1 MESNEKPL
9 GRLSLAEYALSF
21 AITALVQF
29 VIIKAIIGL
38 YNMAGAYNGDM
49 SYLVT
54 YAYLAGMGLI
64 CIAVVLAIINLI
76 IIAR

>member
-9 GRLSLAEYALSF
+9 GRLSLAENALSL
-21 AITALVQF
+21 AISGLVGF
-29 VIIKAIIGL
+29 VIIRAINGL

-54 YAYLAGMGLI
+54 YAYWAGVGLI
-64 CIAVVLAIINLI
+64 GIAAVLAIINLI
-76 IIAR
+76 RIAR